1 VKIGL
6 RIGIALGLENTAA
19 VIRFGCLP
27 NHTCFVRKPEMPA
40 DPLLRVL
47 PALVKPFEQI

>member
-1 VKIGL
+1 L

-27 NHTCFVRKPEMPA
+27 NHTCFVRKPEMRA
-40 DPLLRVL
+40 DP
-47 PALVKPFEQI
+47 PFKGAACIGQAF